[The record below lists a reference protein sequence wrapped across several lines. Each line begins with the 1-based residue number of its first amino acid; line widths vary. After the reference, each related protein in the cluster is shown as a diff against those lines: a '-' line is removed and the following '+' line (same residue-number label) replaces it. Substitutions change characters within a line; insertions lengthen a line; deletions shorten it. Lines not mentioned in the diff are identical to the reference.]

1 MRIGGVMKISAVA
14 LVAAFA
20 VAAGGCGGAE
30 GNSGTSSGQ
39 GSPLGQNAASQV
51 SYQPTSSAG
60 TLPGI
65 TVVGTGSAHAVPD
78 VSDWSFGV
86 QSDADTASAALK
98 EASAATQRI
107 LDALRGAGISKEDL
121 RTEQVSLYPQMSSD
135 GRAVVGYSAS
145 SSVQATVHRISE
157 AGSILDAAVAA
168 GANQVSGPMLRVSDS
183 RAQYRD
189 AAAVALEDARARAQ
203 ALAAEAGVTL
213 GAPIAIIDSGGG
225 GTPIPVYDRLASDAA
240 EMPIEPGTQEIS
252 ASLTVTFAIS

>member
-1 MRIGGVMKISAVA
+1 MA

-20 VAAGGCGGAE
+20 VVVGGCGSAD
-30 GNSGTSSGQ
+30 NSSGTASGQ
-39 GSPLGQNAASQV
+39 GSPLGQSAASQV
-51 SYQPTSSAG
+51 AYQPTSSAG
-60 TLPGI
+60 MLPGI
-65 TVVGTGSAHAVPD
+65 TVVGTGSAHTVPD

-98 EASAATQRI
+98 EASAAARRI
-107 LDALRGAGISKEDL
+107 LNALRGAGVSREDL

-157 AGSILDAAVAA
+157 SGSILDAAVRA
-168 GANQVSGPMLRVSDS
+168 GANQVSGPTLRVSDS
-183 RAQYRD
+183 RAQYRN
-189 AAAVALEDARARAQ
+189 AAAVALEDARARAR
-203 ALAAEAGVTL
+203 AIAAEAGVAL
-213 GAPIAIIDSGGG
+213 GAPIAIIESGGG
-225 GTPIPVYDRLASDAA
+225 GTPIPVYDRMAAGAA